1 VRAYVCVFE
10 RQLTI
15 FGEYLAGIGVL
26 HRDPIK
32 ARFVGEGQ
40 PAAELLSVA
49 RATAVEYESLNS
61 ALLIKP
67 ADL

>member
-1 VRAYVCVFE
+1 MKVTGRNVIGLCYNL
-10 RQLTI
+10 RQI
-15 FGEYLAGIGVL
+15 FG
-26 HRDPIK
+26 RS
-32 ARFVGEGQ
+32 
-40 PAAELLSVA
+40 LSVA

>member
-1 VRAYVCVFE
+1 MKVTGQSYDRKIYNL
-10 RQLTI
+10 RQI
-15 FGEYLAGIGVL
+15 FA
-26 HRDPIK
+26 
-32 ARFVGEGQ
+32 
-40 PAAELLSVA
+40 LLSVA